1 MLSVLDIFRIGIGPS
16 SSHTVGP
23 IRIAKRF
30 GESLRR
36 KERLPKIARVVVE
49 LQGSLALTGKGHA
62 TPKAVIL
69 GLLGLEP
76 ETLNPETADADVARV
91 YIDKSLKLLGEQPI
105 SFDPE
110 ADLIFDFETPPKLH
124 PNGMKLSAFDG
135 AGSLLRTQTYYST
148 GGGFIASKRQMEM
161 PVQDDLIEVGPNVP
175 YPLARRLNCWT

>member
-36 KERLPKIARVVVE
+36 KDRLRKTAHIVVE

-76 ETLNPETADADVARV
+76 ETLDSKTAEEDIVQV
-91 YIDKSLKLLGEQPI
+91 LEDKKLSLLGEQTI
-105 SFDPE
+105 KFDPE
-110 ADLIFDFETPPKLH
+110 TDLVFDYETTPELH
-124 PNGMKLSAFDG
+124 PNGMKLSAFL
-135 AGSLLRTQTYYST
+135 SLWLSCRT
-148 GGGFIASKRQMEM
+148 FRVM
-161 PVQDDLIEVGPNVP
+161 
-175 YPLARRLNCWT
+175 